1 MAALQLPDLQ
11 GLRLEPHHVFL
22 DLRGTCLSEA
32 SFGRDEVK
40 AALLKR
46 DATRRDV
53 VVSDARVER
62 AR

>member
-1 MAALQLPDLQ
+1 MPDLR
-11 GLRLEPHHVFL
+11 GLRLEPQHLFL

-40 AALLKR
+40 AALLEH
-46 DATRRDV
+46 ATRRDV
-53 VVSDARVER
+53 VVGDACVER

>member
-1 MAALQLPDLQ
+1 MAVLQLPDLH

-46 DATRRDV
+46 DATRRDATL
-53 VVSDARVER
+53 S
-62 AR
+62 